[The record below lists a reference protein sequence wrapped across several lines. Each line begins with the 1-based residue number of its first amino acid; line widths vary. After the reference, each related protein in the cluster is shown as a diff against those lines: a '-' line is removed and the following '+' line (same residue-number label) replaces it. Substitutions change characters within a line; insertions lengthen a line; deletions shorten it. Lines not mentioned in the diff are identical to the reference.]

1 MNAAH
6 HQYINNALHR
16 VSTADK
22 AAASRRYFPNG
33 IHCIGANAADIK
45 VIITTFQTEHSQLKA
60 SDTLALVEYILSHAQ
75 YSEETLLAFGLMN
88 KWVKNHFDERLLT
101 RFEFWLE
108 HYASNWAH
116 VDDLCIKTIY
126 QFLLARPQLIVRT
139 QHWANSTVP
148 WCRRASCVVWV
159 KFIHRKIGK
168 SIYQLDRKLIF
179 AHCDILLTDQDEFV
193 QKSVGWLLK
202 VTSVHHQH
210 EVVNYIQQNVS
221 QMTRATLRY
230 AIEKMD
236 THTRQSLLSLSRST

>member
-6 HQYINNALHR
+6 HQRIKSALEQA
-16 VSTADK
+16 STADK

-33 IHCIGANAADIK
+33 IHCIGANAADIAL
-45 VIITTFQTEHSQLKA
+45 VIADFYTEHPQLTA
-60 SDTLALVEYILSHAQ
+60 SEILALVEYLLSHAD
-75 YSEETLLAFGLMN
+75 YSEETLVAFGLLN
-88 KWVKNHFDERLLT
+88 KWVKRHFEDSLLA

-126 QFLLARPQLIVRT
+126 QFLLARPQLIVNT

-168 SIYQLDRKLIF
+168 SIYQLEHNLIF
-179 AHCDILLTDQDEFV
+179 SHCNLLLADQDEFV

-210 EVVNYIQQNVS
+210 EVVSYIQQNVS
-221 QMTRATLRY
+221 QMTRSTLRY

-236 THTRQSLLSLSRST
+236 SPTRQSLLSLSRST